1 MLYLTDSKHP
11 YQDYEAQVAAHVI
24 KHRRLAE
31 ARAAQAR
38 EPRAWQKVQLWLSA
52 LRVRVKHHLQPAEP
66 DGYIA

>member
-1 MLYLTDSKHP
+1 MLYLNASEHP
-11 YQDYEAQVAAHVI
+11 YQDYEAHVAAQVI

-52 LRVRVKHHLQPAEP
+52 LRVRVEHHLQPAEP
-66 DGYIA
+66 DGSIT